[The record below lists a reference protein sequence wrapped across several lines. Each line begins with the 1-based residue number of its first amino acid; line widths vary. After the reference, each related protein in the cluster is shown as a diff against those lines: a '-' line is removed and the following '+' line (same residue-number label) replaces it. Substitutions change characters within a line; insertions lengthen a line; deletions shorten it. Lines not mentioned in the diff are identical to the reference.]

1 MKPSNWFA
9 KDLESRCQSSLRRRE
24 HKVPIE
30 FDVRY
35 FLEHKAMPRALYAT
49 GAQLM
54 ASLMQSKGAAV
65 RGFYRKAERANPSY
79 QCPYSDKDFSVD
91 YQEFTNKKDSALII
105 RIRMPKPEISPLCR
119 AVYLCYGKK
128 KPENMYFTSEL
139 SPSGDYC
146 LCGWTRDDVHLNFG
160 DSSAKEFDRVAEL
173 FGELTQ
179 NA

>member
-1 MKPSNWFA
+1 M
-9 KDLESRCQSSLRRRE
+9 
-24 HKVPIE
+24 PIE

-35 FLEHKAMPRALYAT
+35 FLEHEAMPRALYAT

-54 ASLMQSKGAAV
+54 ASLLQSKGAAV

-105 RIRMPKPEISPLCR
+105 RIRMPKPKISPLCR

-128 KPENMYFTSEL
+128 TPKNMYFTSEL

>member
-1 MKPSNWFA
+1 M
-9 KDLESRCQSSLRRRE
+9 
-24 HKVPIE
+24 PIE

-91 YQEFTNKKDSALII
+91 YQEFTNKKDSALICI
-105 RIRMPKPEISPLCR
+105 RRWP
-119 AVYLCYGKK
+119 AA
-128 KPENMYFTSEL
+128 T
-139 SPSGDYC
+139 
-146 LCGWTRDDVHLNFG
+146 
-160 DSSAKEFDRVAEL
+160 VAEL
-173 FGELTQ
+173 SGRC
-179 NA
+179 AA

>member
-1 MKPSNWFA
+1 M
-9 KDLESRCQSSLRRRE
+9 
-24 HKVPIE
+24 PIV

-91 YQEFTNKKDSALII
+91 YQEFTNKKDSVLII
-105 RIRMPKPEISPLCR
+105 RIRMPEPETSPLC
-119 AVYLCYGKK
+119 
-128 KPENMYFTSEL
+128 
-139 SPSGDYC
+139 
-146 LCGWTRDDVHLNFG
+146 
-160 DSSAKEFDRVAEL
+160 
-173 FGELTQ
+173 
-179 NA
+179 